1 MRVIAGSARGAPL
14 KAPPGAATRPTSD
27 KVRGA
32 IFDALAPDLR
42 DARVL
47 DLFAGTGG
55 LGVEALSR
63 GAASCLF
70 VERAA
75 AVCRVID
82 ANLRATRLSDRATIW
97 PLPVAAA
104 LDRLERALTPPPP
117 LPPEER
123 GSTDAL
129 ARSSHEQDAI
139 LAPQGAIGSADAAA
153 LSLPPPQQATGSPD
167 SALRPPQATGS
178 PDRVVPPLSR
188 TRERRARPADP
199 RLGSGGLVS
208 HRARPADPRLGS
220 GGLVSHGQGGEGP
233 RRGGFLLPP
242 MFQPPYN
249 VIVLDPPYD
258 DPEGLAT
265 VERVSCSGLLAPE
278 AIVVFEH
285 GKRLTPPTEV
295 GPLRLRRTRLYGDT
309 AVTIWQRQEQEEG

>member
-14 KAPPGAATRPTSD
+14 KGPPDAATRPTSD

-82 ANLRATRLSDRATIW
+82 ANLRATRLADRAAVW
-97 PLPVAAA
+97 RLPVSAA
-104 LDRLERALTPPPP
+104 LDRLEQALTRPF
-117 LPPEER
+117 
-123 GSTDAL
+123 
-129 ARSSHEQDAI
+129 HEQDAI
-139 LAPQGAIGSADAAA
+139 PALQGAIGSADAVA
-153 LSLPPPQQATGSPD
+153 LSLPPPQQAIGSPD
-167 SALRPPQATGS
+167 SMLLPPQATGS
-178 PDRVVPPLSR
+178 PDRVAPPLSR
-188 TRERRARPADP
+188 ARERRARPADP

-208 HRARPADPRLGS
+208 HGR
-220 GGLVSHGQGGEGP
+220 GGEGP

-242 MFQPPYN
+242 MSQPPYN

-285 GKRLTPPTEV
+285 GKRVAPPTEV

-309 AVTIWQRQEQEEG
+309 AVTIWQRQEQEQEEG

>member
-1 MRVIAGSARGAPL
+1 MRVIAGSARGALL

-139 LAPQGAIGSADAAA
+139 LAPQGAIGSADV
-153 LSLPPPQQATGSPD
+153 SLPPQAPGSLD

-208 HRARPADPRLGS
+208 HGR
-220 GGLVSHGQGGEGP
+220 GGEGP

>member
-1 MRVIAGSARGAPL
+1 MRVIAGSARGATL
-14 KAPPGAATRPTSD
+14 KGPPDAATRPTSD

-75 AVCRVID
+75 AVCRVIE
-82 ANLRATRLSDRATIW
+82 ANLRATRLADRATVW
-97 PLPVAAA
+97 RLPVSAA
-104 LDRLERALTPPPP
+104 LDRLERALTPQPP
-117 LPPEER
+117 LPPGER
-123 GSTDAL
+123 GSTNALTRPSREQNAIPASPRASGSIDAL
-129 ARSSHEQDAI
+129 T
-139 LAPQGAIGSADAAA
+139 PQ
-153 LSLPPPQQATGSPD
+153 
-167 SALRPPQATGS
+167 QATGS

-188 TRERRARPADP
+188 ARERRARPADP

-220 GGLVSHGQGGEGP
+220 GGLVSHGRGGEGP

-242 MFQPPYN
+242 MSLPPYN

-285 GKRLTPPTEV
+285 GKRVATPTEV